1 MSNSIDLAR
10 RAFLRRAALTGV
22 AGAAAPWALNLSL
35 IGEAAAAT
43 NPNDYKALVCVFLY
57 GGNDHGNTLIPAD
70 STNYAKYAGIR
81 SNLAVP
87 QAELAPTTLTP
98 ASALPG
104 GMQLALHPSLAP
116 LKTLWDQGRLAAQL
130 NVGPLLQPTTLAQY
144 NARSVPL
151 PPKLFSHNDQQSIWQ
166 SDLPE
171 GALSGWGGRIGD
183 LMLSGNGGSVFSC
196 ISVTGNS
203 VFLSGQQAVQYQMGT
218 NGAVAINGI
227 ARSLFGS
234 STAQSALRSL
244 ITAQSSHLFEA
255 EYSKVT
261 KRSID
266 AEAQVTSALAGL
278 PELATQFDANSSL
291 SNQLKMV
298 ARMIAARS
306 SFGVS
311 RQVFMVSLGGFDL
324 HDNLS
329 ENHPGLLA
337 QVANGL
343 VSFQAAMQELG
354 VANQVTAFTASDFGR
369 TLSINGD
376 GSDHGWG
383 GHHFVLGGA
392 VKGGRYFGT
401 APAVAVNGPDDVGQ
415 GRLLPSTSVDQLAGT
430 LASWLGVSASDLPLV
445 VPNIAAFSQRDL
457 GYFV

>member
-1 MSNSIDLAR
+1 MSSIDLAR

-35 IGEAAAAT
+35 VGEAAAAT

-81 SNLAVP
+81 SNLAVS
-87 QAELAPTTLTP
+87 QAELAATTLTP
-98 ASALPG
+98 ATALPG

-196 ISVTGNS
+196 ISITGNS
-203 VFLSGQQAVQYQMGT
+203 VFLSGQQAVQYQMGS

-227 ARSLFGS
+227 SRSLFGS
-234 STAQSALRSL
+234 GTAQSALRSL
-244 ITAQSSHLFEA
+244 ITAPSSHLFEA

-266 AEAQVTSALAGL
+266 AEAQVTAALAGL
-278 PELATQFDANSSL
+278 PVLAAPFDANSAL

-298 ARMIAARS
+298 ARMIAARA

-392 VKGGRYFGT
+392 VKGGRFFGT
-401 APAVAVNGPDDVGQ
+401 APAVAVSGTDDVGQ

-430 LASWLGVSASDLPLV
+430 LASWLGVSATDLPLV
-445 VPNIAAFSQRDL
+445 VPHIGEFSTRDL
-457 GYFV
+457 GYFA

>member
-1 MSNSIDLAR
+1 MSSIDLAR

-35 IGEAAAAT
+35 VGEAAAAT

-81 SNLAVP
+81 SNLAVS
-87 QAELAPTTLTP
+87 QAELAATTLTP
-98 ASALPG
+98 ATALPG

-196 ISVTGNS
+196 ISITGNS
-203 VFLSGQQAVQYQMGT
+203 VFLSGQQAVQYQMGS

-227 ARSLFGS
+227 SRSLFGS
-234 STAQSALRSL
+234 GTAQSALRSL
-244 ITAQSSHLFEA
+244 ITAPSSHLFEA

-266 AEAQVTSALAGL
+266 AEAQVTAALAGL
-278 PELATQFDANSSL
+278 PVLAAPFDANSAL

-298 ARMIAARS
+298 ARMIAARA

-383 GHHFVLGGA
+383 GHHLVLGGA
-392 VKGGRYFGT
+392 VKGGDIYGRM
-401 APAVAVNGPDDVGQ
+401 PSPVVNGPDDTGL
-415 GRLLPSTSVDQLAGT
+415 GRWIPTTSVDEYGAT
-430 LASWLGVSASDLPLV
+430 LARWFGVSDTNLPV
-445 VPNIAAFSQRDL
+445 AFPNIGRFAKPNL
-457 GYFV
+457 GFLG